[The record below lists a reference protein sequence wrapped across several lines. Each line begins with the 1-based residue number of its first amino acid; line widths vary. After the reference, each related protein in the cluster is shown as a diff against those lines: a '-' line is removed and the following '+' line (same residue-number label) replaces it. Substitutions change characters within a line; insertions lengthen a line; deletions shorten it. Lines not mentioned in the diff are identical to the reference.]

1 MRKATRAATPMAFD
15 ENPVQR
21 NSNVKIEH
29 SRPEIK
35 MPAIIGA
42 AGAIPTMSSRE
53 IAELCEK
60 RHDHVLRDIEKMLA
74 DIDAP
79 NFGAVDFQAQYQDG
93 KGEWRKEY
101 RLPKDL
107 TVTLITGYRADLRY
121 KVIKRLEQLEGQG
134 QPVLSGPQL
143 MAAALIEADATMRAQ
158 AAMIENMQE
167 DVDALDRLAKAD
179 GSLCITDAA
188 KALQMRRK
196 DLFNWL
202 RENGWIYR
210 RPGSGHDLGYQ
221 SKTTSGLLEH
231 KITTVLRADGSE
243 KVTEQVRVTP
253 RGLTKLAKLISP
265 AVQMIGGEA

>member
-1 MRKATRAATPMAFD
+1 M
-15 ENPVQR
+15 
-21 NSNVKIEH
+21 KIEH

-60 RHDHVLRDIEKMLA
+60 LHKNVLRDIEVMIEQITQPKLELS
-74 DIDAP
+74 
-79 NFGAVDFQAQYQDG
+79 DFVGTYKDSTG
-93 KGEWRKEY
+93 RTLKEY

-253 RGLTKLAKLISP
+253 RGLTKLAKLIIP
-265 AVQMIGGEA
+265 AVQDAEVARVVAH